1 VLDSRAADLL
11 ARLDPSND
19 LHVELPPR
27 IELADPELAAATRAA
42 VERVEHGR

>member
-1 VLDSRAADLL
+1 MLDSRAAGLR

-27 IELADPELAAATRAA
+27 VDLADPDLAAATHEAIARA
-42 VERVEHGR
+42 EGG